1 VPRPADSVMAGGKGS
16 IAGRRLIAVA
26 AMLGGA
32 LVGAMLVQHAH
43 LVYSLVLALIVLV
56 SIRVTTWR
64 LGRSGPAWVRA
75 EK

>member
-1 VPRPADSVMAGGKGS
+1 MAGGKGS
-16 IAGRRLIAVA
+16 IAVA
-26 AMLGGA
+26 AMLGVA

-56 SIRVTTWR
+56 SVRVTTWR
-64 LGRSGPAWVRA
+64 LGRSGPAWVGA